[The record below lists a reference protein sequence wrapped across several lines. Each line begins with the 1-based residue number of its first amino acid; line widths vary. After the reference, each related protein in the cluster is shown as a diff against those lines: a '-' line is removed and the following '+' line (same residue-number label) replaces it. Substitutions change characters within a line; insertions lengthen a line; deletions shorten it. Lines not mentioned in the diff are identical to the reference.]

1 MPRNGAMV
9 MSAQIATANRLLDG
23 AVVFLGYDGQWTRA
37 IDEARVAERD
47 DDIAELQA
55 EATASEECVGAYLID
70 VDVRSAEVSG
80 RFIRPT
86 KYRERI
92 RAFGPTTH
100 PSFATKLV
108 PEHFEMRADVSTAFA
123 AGI

>member
-1 MPRNGAMV
+1 

-23 AVVFLGYDGQWTRA
+23 AVVFLGYDGLWTPRV
-37 IDEARVAERD
+37 DDARVAERD
-47 DDIAELQA
+47 DDIADLES
-55 EATASEECVGAYLID
+55 EAATSTECVGAYLID
-70 VDVRSAEVSG
+70 VEVRSAESSN

-123 AGI
+123 DGI

>member
-1 MPRNGAMV
+1 

-23 AVVFLGYDGQWTRA
+23 AVVFLGYDGQWTRR
-37 IDEARVAERD
+37 IDDARVAEQE
-47 DDIAELQA
+47 DDIADLES
-55 EATASEECVGAYLID
+55 EAAASAECVGAYLID
-70 VDVRSAEVSG
+70 VEVRSAEGSN
-80 RFIRPT
+80 RFVRPA

-123 AGI
+123 DGI